1 MIAEKYQAMVL
12 LELAN
17 SRMKDFYD
25 LAVIARRTD
34 LDGKTLADAIAATF
48 ARRNSPLPAVRPRA
62 LTDKFSTDTG
72 KRVNGRHSYGK
83 IGSLAHPLS
92 PR

>member
-72 KRVNGRHSYGK
+72 KRVNGRHS
-83 IGSLAHPLS
+83 
-92 PR
+92 